1 VLLYHNISHVH
12 LYVKLYCFGV
22 FFQFDL
28 EKFEEKY
35 VDLKWLESKKAQSEE
50 PVYL

>member
-1 VLLYHNISHVH
+1 MYICMYNCIVL
-12 LYVKLYCFGV
+12 G
-22 FFQFDL
+22 FFLQFDL